1 MHEMM
6 VADSLLR
13 IILHECEGRL
23 GRPVLARISCGQLNP
38 INQEV
43 LAFALDAIS
52 RGTACEGLRLEV
64 DQKPLQAQCKA
75 CNRVYP
81 AGEGLPL
88 CPGCGGSDFG
98 LLPDAPLTLETIEFE
113 EN

>member
-6 VADSLLR
+6 VADSLLQ
-13 IILHECEGRL
+13 ILLRECQGR
-23 GRPVLARISCGQLNP
+23 GARPVLAKITCGQLNP

-43 LAFALDAIS
+43 LAFALEAIAK
-52 RGTACEGLRLEV
+52 GTLCEGIRLEV
-64 DQKPLQAQCKA
+64 EQKPIQAQCRA
-75 CNRVYP
+75 CTQVY
-81 AGEGLPL
+81 AVGNDLPR
-88 CPGCGGSDFG
+88 CIGCGSGDFR